1 MDKKTQIDD
10 SQRSPKIQSML
21 GEKLPWIIRHGTLLV
36 LAVFIILSV
45 IVLLTPMS
53 DDGATI
59 FDLLVDR

>member
-1 MDKKTQIDD
+1 
-10 SQRSPKIQSML
+10 ML